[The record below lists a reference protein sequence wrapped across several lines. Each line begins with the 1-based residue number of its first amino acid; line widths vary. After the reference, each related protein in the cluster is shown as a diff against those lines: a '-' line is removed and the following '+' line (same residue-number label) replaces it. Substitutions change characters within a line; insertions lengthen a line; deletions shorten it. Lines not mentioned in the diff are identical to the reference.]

1 MFYLTSRA
9 KLLPIILLLGSRQVG
24 KTSIMLLLKK
34 AMEKQNIPE
43 KFVPYFTL
51 QDPAVLN
58 ICFEGA
64 ENFIKFLTS
73 HTGKTKDTVYCLLD
87 EIQYLED
94 PSGFLKLI
102 ADRHPGIKLIMSGS
116 STFEIRQKFKDSLAG
131 RKIIFEICPLDFHE
145 YLLFKNEGP
154 LLDILNGRAD
164 IQTLKFYAPQLSK
177 LYEEFAIYGGYPEI
191 TLETIT
197 NDKTQLL
204 LDIYNSYIRKDIKGL
219 ARIENPQA
227 FNNLLKILALGIGNL
242 SNAHSLTNDLK
253 INRVTLERYL
263 FLLEQTFIIKRVP
276 SFFTNRKKEIV
287 KMPKVYFEDTGLR
300 NLIINNFNPFA
311 TRSDIGELLENAVY
325 SQLTKNKHPLD
336 SIHYW
341 RTQSKNE
348 VDFIIRKMENEL
360 IPIKIKYQPFD
371 RPSIPSDIRSFI
383 NDYSPKEALVLTKDY
398 FDQITYQKTSV
409 RFLPCWA
416 FSGNP

>member
-24 KTSIMLLLKK
+24 KTSIMLLFKK

-145 YLLFKNEGP
+145 YLL
-154 LLDILNGRAD
+154 
-164 IQTLKFYAPQLSK
+164 
-177 LYEEFAIYGGYPEI
+177 
-191 TLETIT
+191 
-197 NDKTQLL
+197 
-204 LDIYNSYIRKDIKGL
+204 
-219 ARIENPQA
+219 
-227 FNNLLKILALGIGNL
+227 
-242 SNAHSLTNDLK
+242 
-253 INRVTLERYL
+253 V
-263 FLLEQTFIIKRVP
+263 
-276 SFFTNRKKEIV
+276 
-287 KMPKVYFEDTGLR
+287 
-300 NLIINNFNPFA
+300 
-311 TRSDIGELLENAVY
+311 
-325 SQLTKNKHPLD
+325 
-336 SIHYW
+336 
-341 RTQSKNE
+341 
-348 VDFIIRKMENEL
+348 
-360 IPIKIKYQPFD
+360 
-371 RPSIPSDIRSFI
+371 
-383 NDYSPKEALVLTKDY
+383 
-398 FDQITYQKTSV
+398 
-409 RFLPCWA
+409 
-416 FSGNP
+416 